1 MIEDPRVLELR
12 RRVQADPASIV
23 FAELAE
29 ECRRAGD
36 NDEAVA
42 LCRAGLLHH
51 PDHLSA
57 RVTLG
62 RALIEL
68 NQLDQAFTEL
78 TFVLDAMPGDL
89 VAIRALAEIYQR
101 RGMMSEALVHYRRA
115 LQLAQH
121 DSEPCRAV
129 DAMHQDKEPQR
140 STEPV
145 AAPPKLIEDL
155 FDFDSLLAQL
165 DTPSTAVPPPAF
177 MPLKLPAPSP
187 LDSAVPP
194 GDDQFALMERQL
206 REREEQR
213 LLIGERQAREADADR
228 RRAVVIQELEDWL
241 AAIVHDRREPAGR
254 SQPSA

>member
-1 MIEDPRVLELR
+1 MSDDPRILDLR
-12 RRVQADPASIV
+12 RRVQADPASTL

-42 LCRAGLLHH
+42 ICRAGLLHH

-101 RGMMSEALVHYRRA
+101 RGMMSEAMVHYRRA
-115 LQLAQH
+115 LQLAQPE
-121 DSEPCRAV
+121 DRSQSIDEIQPTA
-129 DAMHQDKEPQR
+129 DAPAALAP
-140 STEPV
+140 TTP
-145 AAPPKLIEDL
+145 AAPPVADL
-155 FDFDSLLAQL
+155 FDFDTLLAQL
-165 DTPSTAVPPPAF
+165 DSTRAVDAPPAF
-177 MPLKLPAPSP
+177 VTLKLPAPSA
-187 LDSAVPP
+187 LDAAVPP
-194 GDDQFALMERQL
+194 NDDAFADMERQL
-206 REREEQR
+206 REREE
-213 LLIGERQAREADADR
+213 A
-228 RRAVVIQELEDWL
+228 
-241 AAIVHDRREPAGR
+241 
-254 SQPSA
+254 

>member
-1 MIEDPRVLELR
+1 MSEDPRILELR

-29 ECRRAGD
+29 ECRRAGN

-42 LCRAGLLHH
+42 IGRAGLIHH
-51 PDHLSA
+51 PDHLNA

-78 TFVLDAMPGDL
+78 TFVLDAAPGDL
-89 VAIRALAEIYQR
+89 AAMRALAEIYQR
-101 RGMMSEALVHYRRA
+101 RGLMSEALVHYRRA

-121 DSEPCRAV
+121 DADLSRSIDAIQQAV
-129 DAMHQDKEPQR
+129 EPQQR
-140 STEPV
+140 PTEPV
-145 AAPPKLIEDL
+145 VAPPKLIEDL
-155 FDFDSLLAQL
+155 FDFDALLAQL
-165 DTPSTAVPPPAF
+165 ETPSTAVPPPAF
-177 MPLKLPAPSP
+177 VPLTLAAPSP
-187 LDSAVPP
+187 LDTAAPSA
-194 GDDQFALMERQL
+194 DDVFAVMEQQL

-213 LLIGERQAREADADR
+213 IVDERQARQAEADR
-228 RRAVVIQELEDWL
+228 RRALLIQELEHWL
-241 AAIVHDRREPAGR
+241 AAIVRERDRGA